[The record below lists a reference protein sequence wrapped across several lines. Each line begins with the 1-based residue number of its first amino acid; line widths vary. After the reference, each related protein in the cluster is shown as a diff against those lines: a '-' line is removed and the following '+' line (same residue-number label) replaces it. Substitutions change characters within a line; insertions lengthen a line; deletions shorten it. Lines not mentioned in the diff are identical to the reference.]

1 MRQTMIQK
9 IPKAELK
16 VMRFIWE
23 KNSEVTSKE
32 VIKAME
38 NEYGWKQTTTLTL
51 LSRLVKK
58 EFLLAEKIDR
68 YTHYKIIVENREY
81 LNFETK
87 NFMSDMH
94 NGSLESLLIS
104 LYEDNILDKDK
115 FEILI
120 EIANDLDK

>member
-1 MRQTMIQK
+1 MIQK

-16 VMRFIWE
+16 IMRFIWE

-104 LYEDNILDKDK
+104 LYEDNILEEEK

>member
-16 VMRFIWE
+16 IMRFIWE

-104 LYEDNILDKDK
+104 LYEDNILEEEK

>member
-1 MRQTMIQK
+1 MRIQK

-16 VMRFIWE
+16 IMKFIWE
-23 KNSEVTSKE
+23 KNNEVTSKE
-32 VIKAME
+32 VIEAME
-38 NEYGWKQTTTLTL
+38 KEYNWKQTTTLTL
-51 LSRLVKK
+51 LSRLIKK

-68 YTHYKIIVENREY
+68 CTHYKIIVENREY

-104 LYEDNILDKDK
+104 LYEDDILEKEK
-115 FEILI
+115 FEILV